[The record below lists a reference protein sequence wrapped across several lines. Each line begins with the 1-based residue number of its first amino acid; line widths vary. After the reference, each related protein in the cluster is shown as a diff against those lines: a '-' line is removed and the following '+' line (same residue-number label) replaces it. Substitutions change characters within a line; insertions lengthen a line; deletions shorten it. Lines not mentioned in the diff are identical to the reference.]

1 MLNILVGSDEFC
13 WKFSGFVPVLVCFSQ
28 TDQESSHI
36 VLLFQLSKTLGR
48 EFQVLFLQGLLFW
61 LQSAAQGQRASG
73 KGKELRG
80 YCSRLRNCSGF
91 AVTCYFALDL
101 DPFLG

>member
-1 MLNILVGSDEFC
+1 MLNILVSSDEFC
-13 WKFSGFVPVLVCFSQ
+13 WKFSGYVLVLVCFSQ

-36 VLLFQLSKTLGR
+36 VLLFQHSKTLGR
-48 EFQVLFLQGLLFW
+48 EFRVLFLQVFYFGFKVLL
-61 LQSAAQGQRASG
+61 
-73 KGKELRG
+73 KGKELQG

-91 AVTCYFALDL
+91 AVTCCFALDL